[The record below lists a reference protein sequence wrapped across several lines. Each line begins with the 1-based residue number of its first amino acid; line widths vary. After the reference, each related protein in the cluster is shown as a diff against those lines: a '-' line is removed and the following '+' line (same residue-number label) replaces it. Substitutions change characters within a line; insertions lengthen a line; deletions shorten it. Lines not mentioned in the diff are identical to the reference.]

1 MHEVRLEDPL
11 TSSRLD
17 TSMKLLFNKY
27 LKAGARHHRFERCRP
42 DRWLVRRPTILI
54 TQFINMNFADGL
66 QQQKKTSMIVRTKLS
81 VVRQIPTVGISPSS
95 LRFALGNWITPVTE
109 FKCTILIANTV
120 NACSRDDL
128 LLLSPEEMTR

>member
-27 LKAGARHHRFERCRP
+27 LKAGARHRCFERYKP

-54 TQFINMNFADGL
+54 TQFINMNFTDGL

-95 LRFALGNWITPVTE
+95 LRTPLTE
-109 FKCTILIANTV
+109 FKCTIIIEGTV
-120 NACSRDDL
+120 NACFMDL
-128 LLLSPEEMTR
+128 LLL